1 MPRTGILN
9 IIQDTF
15 NLQRRV
21 IAIAVIDFAF
31 TLGFGIS
38 TPFVHHEA
46 WGTLWCIL
54 ILAADLCLVYGA
66 KCSRYAYLVIW
77 QVVFALNILFLLLLL
92 PLIPMMI
99 LAIYLG
105 DKTINNCYKSSS
117 DDVLEINSEWIFQ
130 SGEGFHLD
138 CDQAKDFFRGVK
150 AIFYILMIFLVMIP
164 SYYLFAWLTVNKFR
178 TRFCSQYELLPS

>member
-1 MPRTGILN
+1 MPRPGILN
-9 IIQDTF
+9 IIQHNF
-15 NLQRRV
+15 NLQRGV

-31 TLGFGIS
+31 TLGFGSS

-54 ILAADLCLVYGA
+54 ILVADVCLVYGA
-66 KCSRYAYLVIW
+66 KCSRNAYVVIW
-77 QVVFALNILFLLLLL
+77 QVVFSLNILFLLLLL

-105 DKTINNCYKSSS
+105 DKAINNCYKSNSVDLIES
-117 DDVLEINSEWIFQ
+117 NSEWIFQ

-150 AIFYILMIFLVMIP
+150 AIFYLVMIILVILP
-164 SYYLFAWLTVNKFR
+164 SYYIFAWVTVNKFR
-178 TRFCSQYELLPS
+178 TKFCSQYELLPS

>member
-9 IIQDTF
+9 IIQDSF

-31 TLGFGIS
+31 TLGFGSS

-54 ILAADLCLVYGA
+54 ILVADLCLVYGA
-66 KCSRYAYLVIW
+66 KCSRNAYVVIW
-77 QVVFALNILFLLLLL
+77 QVVFSLNILFLLLLL

-99 LAIYLG
+99 LAISLG
-105 DKTINNCYKSSS
+105 DKAINNCYKNNS
-117 DDVLEINSEWIFQ
+117 DNVIEISSEWIFQ

-150 AIFYILMIFLVMIP
+150 AIFYIVMIILVILP
-164 SYYLFAWLTVNKFR
+164 SYYIFAWLTVNKFR
-178 TRFCSQYELLPS
+178 TKFCSQYELLPS

>member
-31 TLGFGIS
+31 TLGFGSS

-105 DKTINNCYKSSS
+105 DKAINNCYKSSS
-117 DDVLEINSEWIFQ
+117 DDVLEDVKSETSLTHKSCNESTTHTRTIHINIKW
-130 SGEGFHLD
+130 
-138 CDQAKDFFRGVK
+138 
-150 AIFYILMIFLVMIP
+150 
-164 SYYLFAWLTVNKFR
+164 
-178 TRFCSQYELLPS
+178 